1 MSKYECIINFVPSI
15 VINLTEQQKKVNF
28 KFKDERHFLI
38 LNNLN
43 NFKKNFELITLNKN
57 LRAKII
63 KNCKKI
69 RKGYSEKKII
79 EKLLY

>member
-1 MSKYECIINFVPSI
+1 MEECNECINFVPSI

-28 KFKDERHFLI
+28 KFKDERNFLK

-43 NFKKNFELITLNKN
+43 NFKKNFKLINLNKN

-63 KNCKKI
+63 KKFKKI